1 MHTQVS
7 RYLTIV
13 SMIKNRA
20 TNFNL
25 QKYNNLSVVFYIL
38 NMYIYIYLLAIF
50 HIKSVYQ
57 VRFDYLFIELAAVI
71 ECEVRDLNPRSLP
84 IP

>member
-1 MHTQVS
+1 
-7 RYLTIV
+7 
-13 SMIKNRA
+13 MIKNRA

-25 QKYNNLSVVFYIL
+25 QKIHNLSVIFYIL
-38 NMYIYIYLLAIF
+38 YISIYLLAIF

-71 ECEVRDLNPRSLP
+71 ECKVRDLNPRSLP